1 MNNNNVSNQH
11 VEYTA
16 PLPWQ
21 VPAWQQL
28 SHQFKIKQLA
38 HAYLF
43 YGNKEL
49 GKSLFATRFAHYM
62 LCQNK
67 SNDEAACGSCANCKQ
82 GGADYHPDILEI
94 APEEGSKDIKID
106 QIRALSEFAI
116 RTSHTGSAK
125 IIIIHQAHRLNG
137 NAANALLK
145 TLEEPGHDTYLFLVS
160 DMPGRLVPT
169 IRSRCQQLSFPA
181 PSHQQ
186 ASDWLHAILGN
197 SAGIDELLNAT
208 ENNPI
213 QALQLVGGD
222 QLQTK
227 QQFLAS
233 LSDLALGKVSI
244 QFVLSL
250 TTKIGELEILR
261 YLSSTSSTLVKCL
274 LSNEK
279 EKTSAMEK
287 SAEALYAALSSSP
300 GHSSSAAK
308 RLMQF
313 YSEVE
318 LARRQLAASTN
329 PNPQLIMESLLWHWS
344 KIASDSQVET

>member
-1 MNNNNVSNQH
+1 MNNNNVSDQH
-11 VEYTA
+11 PEYTA

-21 VPAWQQL
+21 IPAWQQL
-28 SHQFKIKQLA
+28 SDQFQRKQLA

-43 YGNKEL
+43 YGKKEL
-49 GKSLFATRFAHYM
+49 GKSLFATSFAHYM

-67 SNDEAACGSCANCKQ
+67 SIEKTACGSCANCKQ

-145 TLEEPGHDTYLFLVS
+145 TLEEPGHDTYLFLIS

-169 IRSRCQQLSFPA
+169 IRSRCQQLNFPS
-181 PSHQQ
+181 PSREQ
-186 ASDWLHAILGN
+186 ASDWLHGILGS

-227 QQFLAS
+227 QQFLSS
-233 LSDLALGKVSI
+233 LSDLALGQVSI

-250 TTKIGELEILR
+250 ATKIGEVEILR

-274 LSNEK
+274 LSNKQERPPGI
-279 EKTSAMEK
+279 EK
-287 SAEALYAALSSSP
+287 STEALYAALSSQP
-300 GHSSSAAK
+300 EHTSSAAK

-344 KIASDSQVET
+344 KIARNS